1 MRAASSPPRSSPY
14 FLTTP
19 KTTAVGVWRCWKRS
33 SERRVRSTRFM
44 PSSLQRG
51 TARRTRRAGP
61 AWCVCPPRRRLPPLD
76 GQVRSEWPPGPSLEK
91 GPGLTG
97 ERPGRRARVTQMK
110 DFPQVNGWTVI
121 ALSGDLDDFAAHDVR
136 RLLDALV
143 DGGEARVVVDLA
155 AVGFVDSTGLN
166 ALLSAAR
173 RARDGRG
180 AVRLAGAVPRV
191 RDVVELSG
199 VSAVLPL
206 YPDVAAACA

>member
-1 MRAASSPPRSSPY
+1 
-14 FLTTP
+14 
-19 KTTAVGVWRCWKRS
+19 
-33 SERRVRSTRFM
+33 
-44 PSSLQRG
+44 
-51 TARRTRRAGP
+51 
-61 AWCVCPPRRRLPPLD
+61 
-76 GQVRSEWPPGPSLEK
+76 
-91 GPGLTG
+91 
-97 ERPGRRARVTQMK
+97 MK